1 MALKI
6 LSPLGTDRGITSEAY
21 VRIAD
26 YQISKYGSANFR
38 IELFQSQDDSVSV
51 SGGLP
56 GMGGGFAS
64 GGPARN
70 QQIGENLYVPLT
82 AQVEETTSVA
92 RMVPVE
98 VEFTEEVDGV
108 DEEGNPT
115 STTVTRT
122 RVEMQE
128 QMVDQTYTKTVAD
141 LSSAEGVDVF
151 AFGYGHLRTK
161 LEGLFGADNVVD
173 C

>member
-6 LSPLGTDRGITSEAY
+6 TTQIGTDKGITSEAY

-38 IELFQSQDDSVSV
+38 IELFQSQDDATP
-51 SGGLP
+51 SGTYP
-56 GMGGGFAS
+56 GMGGGT
-64 GGPARN
+64 ARN
-70 QQIGENLYVPLT
+70 QQIGESLYVALT
-82 AQVEETTSVA
+82 QQVEETITVR
-92 RMVPVE
+92 RMVPVQVE
-98 VEFTEEVDGV
+98 VEEEVPGAPDA
-108 DEEGNPT
+108 DGNPT
-115 STTVTRT
+115 TTTVTRT
-122 RVEMQE
+122 RTEMQE
-128 QMVDQTYTKTVAD
+128 QDVEETITKTVPD

-151 AFGYGHLRTK
+151 AFGYGHLKTK

>member
-6 LSPLGTDRGITSEAY
+6 TTQIGTDKGITSEAY

-38 IELFQSQDDSVSV
+38 IELFQSQEDATPAGSY
-51 SGGLP
+51 P
-56 GMGGGFAS
+56 NMGGGI
-64 GGPARN
+64 ARN
-70 QQIGENLYVPLT
+70 QQIGESLYVPMT
-82 AQVEETTSVA
+82 KQVEETRTVQ
-92 RMVPVE
+92 RMVPVQ
-98 VEFTEEVDGV
+98 VEFEEEVAGPV

-115 STTVTRT
+115 TVTVTRT
-122 RVEMQE
+122 RTEMQE
-128 QMVDQTYTKTVAD
+128 QEVEETITKTVAD

-151 AFGYGHLRTK
+151 EFGYGHLKMK

>member
-6 LSPLGTDRGITSEAY
+6 TAQIGTDKGITSEAY

-38 IELFQSQDDSVSV
+38 IELFQSQEDVAAPG
-51 SGGLP
+51 SGIYP
-56 GMGGGFAS
+56 GMGGGV
-64 GGPARN
+64 ARN
-70 QQIGENLYVPLT
+70 QQIGESLYVAMT
-82 AQVEETTSVA
+82 KQVEETITVTVQ
-92 RMVPVE
+92 RMVPVQ
-98 VEFTEEVDGV
+98 VEFTEEVPGV
-108 DEEGNPT
+108 DAEGAPT

-122 RVEMQE
+122 RTEMQE
-128 QMVDQTYTKTVAD
+128 QDVEETITKTVPD

-151 AFGYGHLRTK
+151 EFGYAHLKTK

>member
-6 LSPLGTDRGITSEAY
+6 TAQIGTDKGITSEAY

-38 IELFQSQDDSVSV
+38 LELFQSEADVASP
-51 SGGLP
+51 GAPGIYP
-56 GMGGGFAS
+56 GMGGGL
-64 GGPARN
+64 ARN
-70 QQIGENLYVPLT
+70 QQVGESLYIAMT
-82 AQVEETTSVA
+82 KQVEEVITVK

-98 VEFTEEVDGV
+98 NTEEVSV
-108 DEEGNPT
+108 PSPVEGGEPT
-115 STTVTRT
+115 TQTVTRNI
-122 RVEMQE
+122 MQE
-128 QMVDQTYTKTVAD
+128 QDVEETITKTVPD
-141 LSSAEGVDVF
+141 LTSAEGVDVF
-151 AFGYGHLRTK
+151 EFGYGHLKMK